1 MFCAQRE
8 SKTTL
13 GNVLSPREN
22 DNLAQCD
29 DNGFMS
35 VSLKTSNTKSTP
47 IISFFFFGPILQS
60 KAVESS
66 F

>member
-13 GNVLSPREN
+13 GNVLSPIEN

-47 IISFFFFGPILQS
+47 IISFFFCPILQS